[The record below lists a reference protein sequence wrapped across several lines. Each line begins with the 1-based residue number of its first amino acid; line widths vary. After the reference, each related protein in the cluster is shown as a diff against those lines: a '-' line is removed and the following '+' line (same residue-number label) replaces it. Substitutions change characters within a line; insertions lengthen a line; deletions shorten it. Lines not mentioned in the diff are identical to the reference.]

1 MTAGRKSTMTDEK
14 LQKLRQAFSI
24 GCSDREACVYADVA
38 LSTLYNYQN
47 ANPEFIEEKAGL
59 KEKPVL
65 LARQVVVKSLEK
77 EDVKTAQWLLERKKR
92 KEFATRTESEIRQVE
107 AFDNLTDDE
116 LKKIADGVSATEEE

>member
-47 ANPEFIEEKAGL
+47 SNPEFIEEKAGL

-116 LKKIADGVSATEEE
+116 LKKIADGASATEEE

>member
-1 MTAGRKSTMTDEK
+1 MTGRPSTMTDAVLKK
-14 LQKLRQAFSI
+14 LKQAFSI
-24 GCSDREACVYADVA
+24 GCSDREACAYVGISR
-38 LSTLYNYQN
+38 STLYNYQN
-47 ANPEFIEEKAGL
+47 ENPEFLEEKALL

-65 LARQVVVKSLEK
+65 LARQVVVKALEK

-116 LKKIADGVSATEEE
+116 LKNIADGASAAEEE

>member
-1 MTAGRKSTMTDEK
+1 MTDEK

-47 ANPEFIEEKAGL
+47 ANHEFIEEKAGL

-116 LKKIADGVSATEEE
+116 LKKIADGASATEEE

>member
-47 ANPEFIEEKAGL
+47 VNPEFIEEKAGL

-116 LKKIADGVSATEEE
+116 LKKIADGASATEEE

>member
-47 ANPEFIEEKAGL
+47 ANLEFIEEKAGL

-116 LKKIADGVSATEEE
+116 LKKIADGASATEEE

>member
-1 MTAGRKSTMTDEK
+1 M
-14 LQKLRQAFSI
+14 
-24 GCSDREACVYADVA
+24 
-38 LSTLYNYQN
+38 
-47 ANPEFIEEKAGL
+47 EEKALL

-65 LARQVVVKSLEK
+65 LARQVVVKALEK

-116 LKKIADGVSATEEE
+116 LKNIADGASAAEEE